1 MLILQ
6 ERCEGF
12 TGLEAAIVLIAFVV
26 VASVFAFSVIGAGYF
41 ATQQTQSTAY
51 TALQQTGSTL
61 EVLGYVHGI
70 KRADDEIGAIQFNVG
85 LAPGGKYIDF
95 SKMVL
100 TWTTRDEIRIYDANE
115 PLYNTTIDEGKWGIV
130 GIKPTDAAGDT
141 VLESGET
148 YTIYV
153 NLAPGE
159 ELGPGE
165 EFSLELTSTSAMSLI
180 ISRSAP
186 WQIDNINNLY

>member
-1 MLILQ
+1 MLRLQ

-12 TGLEAAIVLIAFVV
+12 TGLEAAIVLIAFIV

-61 EVLGYVHGI
+61 EILGYVHGI

-100 TWTTRDEIRIYDANE
+100 TWTTRD
-115 PLYNTTIDEGKWGIV
+115 
-130 GIKPTDAAGDT
+130 
-141 VLESGET
+141 
-148 YTIYV
+148 
-153 NLAPGE
+153 
-159 ELGPGE
+159 
-165 EFSLELTSTSAMSLI
+165 
-180 ISRSAP
+180 
-186 WQIDNINNLY
+186 

>member
-1 MLILQ
+1 MIQQ
-6 ERCEGF
+6 EQCEGF

-61 EVLGYVHGI
+61 EILGNVHGL
-70 KRADDEIGAIQFNVG
+70 KRADDEIGVIRFKVG
-85 LAPGGKYIDF
+85 LAPGGNYIDF

-100 TWTTRDEIRIYDANE
+100 TWTTSDEIRTYDANV
-115 PLYNTTIDEGKWGIV
+115 PLYNTTIDEGKWGIME
-130 GIKPTDAAGDT
+130 IKSTDGGSDT
-141 VLESGET
+141 VLEQGEM
-148 YTIYV
+148 YTIYI
-153 NLAPGE
+153 NLEPGE

-165 EFSLELTSTSAMSLI
+165 DFSLELTSTSSMSLI

-186 WQIDNINNLY
+186 WQIDDVNILY